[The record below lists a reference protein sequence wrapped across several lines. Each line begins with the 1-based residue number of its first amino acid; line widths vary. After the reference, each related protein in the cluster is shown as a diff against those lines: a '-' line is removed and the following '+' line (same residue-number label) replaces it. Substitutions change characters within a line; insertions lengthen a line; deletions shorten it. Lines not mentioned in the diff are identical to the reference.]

1 MKRGF
6 IKMKGYEAGFAALFG
21 EKSTHNAILA
31 V

>member
-6 IKMKGYEAGFAALFG
+6 IQMKGCEAGFATLFG

>member
-1 MKRGF
+1 MKRGS
-6 IKMKGYEAGFAALFG
+6 IKMKGYEADFAALFG

>member
-1 MKRGF
+1 MQRGF
-6 IKMKGYEAGFAALFG
+6 IEMKGYEAGFAVLSG

>member
-6 IKMKGYEAGFAALFG
+6 IEMKDYEAGFAALFG

-31 V
+31 E